1 MKYLIK
7 ENIDKTISIHKERLL
22 THYSIDEIVF
32 NIEMQLKNNLNLL
45 YKENTI
51 LKKRFIVSPYI
62 YCEKY
67 KNVIEDNQ
75 IFPLV
80 FFPSIFT
87 LLDDKIEIEYL
98 DLQDPLEFLLI
109 DLINYDESFTGIE
122 LISIIREQ
130 FVNVKKKDLEPKI
143 NMLLRKFLSLQFLN
157 NII

>member
-1 MKYLIK
+1 MKHLTK

-32 NIEMQLKNNLNLL
+32 NIQIQLKNNLNLL

-62 YCEKY
+62 YREKY

-109 DLINYDESFTGIE
+109 DLINYDDSFTGIE